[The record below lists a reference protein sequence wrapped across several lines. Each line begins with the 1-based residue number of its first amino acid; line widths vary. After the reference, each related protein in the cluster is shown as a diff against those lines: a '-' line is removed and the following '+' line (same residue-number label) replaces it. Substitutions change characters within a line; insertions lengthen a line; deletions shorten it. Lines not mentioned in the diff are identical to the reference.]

1 MEVEDLGPVER
12 LEAELFGI
20 GKWTRGMFLSELG
33 APLRH
38 YRVAERDG
46 QILGYAGIALGET
59 SQVMTIGV
67 HPGHRREGIGRLLLA
82 DLLDAAREAGA
93 REVILEV
100 RVDAEAPQAMYRKFG
115 FDPIA
120 VRKNYYQSEGVD
132 ALVMQKQLR
141 RRIGPVGSEVAE

>member
-1 MEVEDLGPVER
+1 MEVEDLGPVEQ

-20 GKWTRGMFLSELG
+20 GKWTHGMFLSELG

-67 HPGHRREGIGRLLLA
+67 HPDRRREGIGRLLLA
-82 DLLDAAREAGA
+82 DLLNAAREAGA

-100 RVDAEAPQAMYRKFG
+100 RVDAEAPQAMYRNFG